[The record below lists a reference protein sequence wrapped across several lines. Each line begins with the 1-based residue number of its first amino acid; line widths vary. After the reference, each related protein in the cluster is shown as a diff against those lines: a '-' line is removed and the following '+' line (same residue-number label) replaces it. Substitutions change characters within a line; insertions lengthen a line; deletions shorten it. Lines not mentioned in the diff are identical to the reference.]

1 MHKTGNFY
9 SVFWASPESAVFQ
22 DNPVKIILMP
32 KRHFRT
38 AYSSTLQIKHKA
50 KMTSSINSLYLILY

>member
-32 KRHFRT
+32 KRHILGLH
-38 AYSSTLQIKHKA
+38 TLLPFK
-50 KMTSSINSLYLILY
+50 